1 MKQNIDMSLEY
12 DTTSL
17 SLISFLE
24 DLWEQ
29 LRKTVAIWKRRKTT
43 RARLA
48 ELSTQQLNDIG
59 IDQRQAFVESSK
71 RFWEE

>member
-1 MKQNIDMSLEY
+1 MKQNLDVSLEY

-17 SLISFLE
+17 SLFSFLE

-29 LRKTVAIWKRRKTT
+29 LRKTLATWKQRKAT

-48 ELSTQQLNDIG
+48 GLSPQLLEDIG
-59 IDQRQAFVESSK
+59 INQRQAFDESAK

>member
-1 MKQNIDMSLEY
+1 MKQNLDMSLEY

-17 SLISFLE
+17 SLVSFLE

-29 LRKTVAIWKRRKTT
+29 LRKTVATWKQRKAT

-48 ELSTQQLNDIG
+48 GLSPQLLEDIG
-59 IDQRQAFVESSK
+59 INQRQAFDESAK

>member
-1 MKQNIDMSLEY
+1 MKQNLEISLEY

-17 SLISFLE
+17 SLFSFLE

-29 LRKTVAIWKRRKTT
+29 LRETVATWKQRRTT

-48 ELSTQQLNDIG
+48 GLSPQLLKDIG
-59 IDQRQAFVESSK
+59 IDQRQAFVESAK

>member
-1 MKQNIDMSLEY
+1 MKQNLDMSLEY

-17 SLISFLE
+17 SLVSFLE

-29 LRKTVAIWKRRKTT
+29 LRKTMATWKQRKTT

-48 ELSTQQLNDIG
+48 GLSPQLLEDIG
-59 IDQRQAFVESSK
+59 INQRQAFDESAK